1 MRGGQVIGL
10 WCRDGL
16 TNSRAPDMAK
26 PRIADRAREPDR
38 FLRRCQLQ
46 VQVAGQ
52 ADAGFRGFQ
61 RQAAMQIRR
70 QSEGAKYLNGLAR
83 LWHPLHR
90 RGKRLHPRVCP
101 IIALVGG
108 TRNRLRRDLKMPRT
122 R

>member
-1 MRGGQVIGL
+1 MRSMRGGQVIGL

-16 TNSRAPDMAK
+16 TGSMNSRAPDMAK
-26 PRIADRAREPDR
+26 PRIADRASCREPHR

-70 QSEGAKYLNGLAR
+70 QSEGKLA
-83 LWHPLHR
+83 
-90 RGKRLHPRVCP
+90 
-101 IIALVGG
+101 
-108 TRNRLRRDLKMPRT
+108 
-122 R
+122 